1 MNSKNKRFLKYLK
14 QLRLENGSDTPI
26 PNQTESRLS
35 ANPTGLATT
44 MTKPEFKVMQMTPEK
59 AKTILIA
66 KNRNNRNLK
75 ASNLKRLTRAIENGE
90 WKITNQ
96 GIAFDDQGNLI
107 DGQHRLAA
115 IVQTGVTLP
124 ILVGTNMD
132 PRIFDCVDTGA
143 ARTAGDGID
152 ILGSSHGKTIAAAIK
167 SYHLYNHWPKRAWSS
182 IVAPSS
188 AQIVK
193 IYEEKK
199 DSIEALYSV
208 VAKKHKNFKCF
219 PISVGLCFTMVCLDA
234 GWSDL
239 QMWEFWDAVTL
250 GANLQPDSAVL
261 SFRNQLNNVEYRKRG
276 WSSQRFILNAFIVC
290 FNKHVQ
296 NIPTIRF
303 IAPRPDTNM
312 YKVEKP
318 AQKETSILEV
328 IKAQ

>member
-1 MNSKNKRFLKYLK
+1 L
-14 QLRLENGSDTPI
+14 
-26 PNQTESRLS
+26 
-35 ANPTGLATT
+35 
-44 MTKPEFKVMQMTPEK
+44 
-59 AKTILIA
+59 
-66 KNRNNRNLK
+66 
-75 ASNLKRLTRAIENGE
+75 
-90 WKITNQ
+90 
-96 GIAFDDQGNLI
+96 AFDEQGNLI

-115 IVQTGVTLP
+115 IVQTGKTLP
-124 ILVGTNMD
+124 ILVCSKMD

-152 ILGSSHGKTIAAAIK
+152 ILGSSHGKYIAAAIK
-167 SYHLYNHWPKRAWSS
+167 CYHLYNHWPKRAWSS
-182 IVAPSS
+182 TVTPSS

-193 IYEEKK
+193 IYEEKR
-199 DSIEALYSV
+199 DLIEALYSV
-208 VAKKHKNFKCF
+208 ISKKHKNYKCF
-219 PISVGLCFTMVCLDA
+219 PISVGLCFTMICLDA

-261 SFRNQLNNVEYRKRG
+261 SFRNQITNVEYRKRG
-276 WSSQRFILNAFIVC
+276 WFSQRFILNAFIVC

>member
-1 MNSKNKRFLKYLK
+1 MPQR
-14 QLRLENGSDTPI
+14 
-26 PNQTESRLS
+26 TELSRS
-35 ANPTGLATT
+35 TNPTGLAT

-59 AKTILIA
+59 AKNILIS

-75 ASNLKRLTRAIENGE
+75 ANNLKRLVTAIENGE
-90 WKITNQ
+90 WKVTNN
-96 GIAFDDQGNLI
+96 GLAFDEQGNLI

-115 IVQTGVTLP
+115 IVQTNKTLP
-124 ILVGTNMD
+124 ILVCSKMD

-152 ILGSSHGKTIAAAIK
+152 ILGSSHGKYIAAAIK
-167 SYHLYNHWPKRAWSS
+167 CYHLYNHWPKRAWSS
-182 IVAPSS
+182 TVTPSS

-199 DSIEALYSV
+199 DTIEALYSV
-208 VAKKHKNFKCF
+208 VAKKHKNYKCF
-219 PISVGLCFTMVCLDA
+219 PISVGLTFTMICLDA

-261 SFRNQLNNVEYRKRG
+261 SFRNQITNVEYRKRG
-276 WSSQRFILNAFIVC
+276 WFSQRFILNAFIVC